1 MSFLKSQICKNSE
14 AVRGCQEL
22 WEMEQGDFGGR
33 LNSFVFHYDG
43 DNINPHMYQ
52 TKNCDATGGK
62 SQFYYNMLFKSNKIF
77 IS

>member
-1 MSFLKSQICKNSE
+1 
-14 AVRGCQEL
+14 
-22 WEMEQGDFGGR
+22 MEQGDFGWR
-33 LNSFVFHYDG
+33 LNCFVFHYDG